1 MCDQLERNLQR
12 YSRCAAIHGD
22 KDQQSRTRTLAEFK
36 AGRCPIMIA
45 TDVAARGV
53 DVKDVKA
60 VINYDFPQSVEDYVH
75 RIGRTG
81 RAGAKGQAFTF
92 LTSKVPHFITIT
104 TITTT
109 IFVSISIKNKKKN
122 FCEFEFEFEKRI
134 FAITINII
142 KFNTKLPCRTR
153 GRRRTLSQ

>member
-1 MCDQLERNLQR
+1 VIIFCGTKRMCDQLERNLQR

-92 LTSKVPHFITIT
+92 LTSKDSRKVTITIIAILAA
-104 TITTT
+104 TITIPFFLCHIRYHKPMKQMVFT
-109 IFVSISIKNKKKN
+109 N
-122 FCEFEFEFEKRI
+122 
-134 FAITINII
+134 A
-142 KFNTKLPCRTR
+142 L
-153 GRRRTLSQ
+153 